1 MKILTTLA
9 LLMMV
14 LLSLSG
20 CYGPDDAIED
30 LEKRPINNA
39 DDAKKL
45 VSDIEDL
52 ISLHE
57 QADVE
62 DLSEE
67 QLKKLEALLETRKEE
82 AQERFGLNL
91 DGFNGAIGGVVDWAK
106 SVDWKGKAKEFVGK
120 DTPKATKYKGPVV
133 DPKKDGGSKDWP

>member
-1 MKILTTLA
+1 MKLKTFAT
-9 LLMMV
+9 LMMLV

-20 CYGPDDAIED
+20 CGYGPDDAIED
-30 LEKRPINNA
+30 LEKRPVNTA

-52 ISLHE
+52 ISLHA

-67 QLKKLEALLETRKEE
+67 QLTKLETLLETRKSE
-82 AQERFGLNL
+82 AKERFKLNL
-91 DGFNGAIGGVVDWAK
+91 DGVSGALGEAIDWAK
-106 SVDWKGKAKEFVGK
+106 SIPYKEKAKEFVGK
-120 DTPKATKYKGPVV
+120 DTPEATRFKGPI
-133 DPKKDGGSKDWP
+133 DPTKDGGSKDWP